1 MYHKPLYCKA
11 NVLTLKGVS
20 DINRINKR
28 IIDSVIAKA
37 ERICPDSLALIGV
50 YGSVATGD
58 IYKKSDLDL
67 LILINDDVG
76 YRLATGFILDD
87 SKIGYDLYCTTLDNL
102 KYDSECH
109 NAHLSK
115 LMESEIVYVKNQ
127 QAYDELY
134 CLREKTK
141 SFLSSDE
148 RFARVRELIEK
159 AMLSFADA
167 CLYDDTG
174 HVRIN
179 VCDVMLS
186 LASAVMIYHGTYFK
200 RGIKRIFDE
209 LSQFPLDS
217 TFLDNMSKISQSK
230 DINELRMFA
239 RENILYVQ
247 KYTSSIY
254 EKAALEKENI
264 AGTYEEMYS
273 NWRNKVE
280 EAAEKNDVFSSFVNM
295 CSLQHMISEISCEI
309 GNVDLMKDFNHDCL
323 VDNIKIFDTFLAE
336 YEKIYQSCGLSVKRY
351 SNLEEFAEDYI
362 NN

>member
-1 MYHKPLYCKA
+1 MK
-11 NVLTLKGVS
+11 N
-20 DINRINKR
+20 INNKIINS
-28 IIDSVIAKA
+28 IISRA
-37 ERICPDSLALIGV
+37 EMICPDSLALIGV

-167 CLYDDTG
+167 CLYDNIG
-174 HVRIN
+174 KVRIN
-179 VCDVMLS
+179 VCDIILS
-186 LASAVMIYHGTYFK
+186 LANAIMIYHGTYFK

-217 TFLDNMSKISQSK
+217 IFLDNMRKISQSK
-230 DINELRMFA
+230 DVNEMRLLA
-239 RENILYVQ
+239 KENILYV
-247 KYTSSIY
+247 KNYTSSII
-254 EKAALEKENI
+254 EKAPPSKENI
-264 AGTYEEMYS
+264 TGTYEEMYS
-273 NWRNKVE
+273 NWRNKVG
-280 EAAEKNDVFSSFVNM
+280 EAAERNDVFSSFLNM
-295 CSLQHMISEISCEI
+295 CLLQHMIADISSEIEI
-309 GNVDLMKDFNHDCL
+309 GNYDLMENFEADYIS
-323 VDNIKIFDTFLAE
+323 DNTKAFDYFLAE
-336 YEKIYQSCGLSVKRY
+336 YEKMYQSCGLYVKHY
-351 SNLEEFAEDYI
+351 SNIDEFVKDYT
-362 NN
+362 NH